1 MSAADQIQPVKGTFW
16 QADTPHRRVPGELML
31 TDSPILEILGRI
43 FDERS
48 NRVTI
53 SEHGGT
59 TISYTGDPED
69 SVADFEPRDIH
80 GVLED
85 GTAVS
90 IVGAQGGKKHAGSF
104 YDWKYR
110 QQFRSTR
117 HVLVGEH
124 VEGDRQTYQ
133 DCRFQIAG
141 ANWWGTTGGQAQAQ
155 CGGTLILETD
165 GDQLTF
171 HYTPAE
177 PQTIRELDWQAL
189 SPVASLVS
197 LATHNPTGAIQLRV
211 RRTEKSPWMAV
222 HRRESAPTA
231 RSHELLPARLIS
243 PQQYAAWIDFQRIT
257 DGLDTAA
264 IDRLPGVAIQ
274 TEVLALA
281 AIAEGLHQRI
291 YDADS
296 RIPALSRSDM
306 QQARR
311 AARKAALEKV
321 RQIDRTGREPL
332 SPADLTEFG
341 QAMNDSFSFINK
353 PTYRSRMA
361 DFVAEAQ
368 SIIPGIVGAFNDW
381 PAAVK
386 DIRNI
391 LAHQGTELHSETL
404 DQFHDV
410 LIALSY
416 SIPWVLRTVLLA
428 RAGFDPA
435 TLREAYELSSQYNLH
450 LANTRN
456 LLIGGPYAQTATD
469 APASAD
475 SSAAHR

>member
-1 MSAADQIQPVKGTFW
+1 
-16 QADTPHRRVPGELML
+16 
-31 TDSPILEILGRI
+31 
-43 FDERS
+43 
-48 NRVTI
+48 
-53 SEHGGT
+53 
-59 TISYTGDPED
+59 
-69 SVADFEPRDIH
+69 
-80 GVLED
+80 
-85 GTAVS
+85 
-90 IVGAQGGKKHAGSF
+90 
-104 YDWKYR
+104 
-110 QQFRSTR
+110 
-117 HVLVGEH
+117 
-124 VEGDRQTYQ
+124 
-133 DCRFQIAG
+133 
-141 ANWWGTTGGQAQAQ
+141 
-155 CGGTLILETD
+155 
-165 GDQLTF
+165 
-171 HYTPAE
+171 
-177 PQTIRELDWQAL
+177 
-189 SPVASLVS
+189 
-197 LATHNPTGAIQLRV
+197 
-211 RRTEKSPWMAV
+211 
-222 HRRESAPTA
+222 
-231 RSHELLPARLIS
+231 
-243 PQQYAAWIDFQRIT
+243 
-257 DGLDTAA
+257 
-264 IDRLPGVAIQ
+264 
-274 TEVLALA
+274 
-281 AIAEGLHQRI
+281 
-291 YDADS
+291 
-296 RIPALSRSDM
+296 M

-391 LAHQGTELHSETL
+391 LAHQGTEPHSETL

>member
-1 MSAADQIQPVKGTFW
+1 MSPADQIQPVKGTFW
-16 QADTPHRRVPGELML
+16 QADTPQRRVPGELML
-31 TDSPILEILGRI
+31 TESPILEIQGRI
-43 FDERS
+43 FDERA
-48 NRVTI
+48 NLVTV

-69 SVADFEPRDIH
+69 MVADFEPRDIL
-80 GVLED
+80 GVLQD
-85 GTAVS
+85 GSAVS

-124 VEGDRQTYQ
+124 VDGDRQTYQ

-141 ANWWGTTGGQAQAQ
+141 ANWWGATGGQAQTK
-155 CGGTLILETD
+155 CGGTLILETVS
-165 GDQLTF
+165 DQPAF

-177 PQTIRELDWQAL
+177 ALTIRELDWQVL
-189 SPVASLVS
+189 SPVATLVS
-197 LATHNPTGAIQLRV
+197 LVTHNPTGAVRLQV
-211 RRTEKSPWMAV
+211 RRTEQSPWMTV
-222 HRRESAPTA
+222 HRKESAPSE

-243 PQQYAAWIDFQRIT
+243 PQQYAAWIDFRRTT
-257 DGLDTAA
+257 DGLDAAA
-264 IDRLPGVAIQ
+264 IDQLTGVAIQ

-291 YDADS
+291 YDADK
-296 RIPALSRSDM
+296 RIPALSANDT

-311 AARKAALEKV
+311 AARQAALEKV
-321 RQIDRTGREPL
+321 KQIDRTGRESL
-332 SPADLTEFG
+332 TPADLAEFT

-353 PTYRSRMA
+353 PTYRSRMT
-361 DFVAEAQ
+361 DFAAEAQ
-368 SIIPGIVGAFNDW
+368 TIIPGIVGAFNDW

-386 DIRNI
+386 NMRNI
-391 LAHQGTELHSETL
+391 LAHNGTEPYSETV

-435 TLREAYELSSQYNLH
+435 TLQEAYELSSQYNLH
-450 LANTRN
+450 AANTRS
-456 LLIGGPYAQTATD
+456 LLAGGPYARTRTD
-469 APASAD
+469 APAPID
-475 SSAAHR
+475 GN